1 MGTYTKMM
9 YERNREKV
17 SYGRIVT
24 YNKARGFGF
33 IRTED
38 GPDLFVSS
46 HQISRRDEKHM
57 TVGALVSY
65 IVDEYKGRY
74 VASHVTILV
83 EFPCGKT
90 IALPNGKLLQI
101 KNIKTVGTKK
111 IENQRDSYIQSIYF
125 AMKGGDEF
133 TVVADDFDTDP
144 SKGREKLGEYWENI
158 KKKLYVL

>member
-1 MGTYTKMM
+1 MGTYTRKM
-9 YERNREKV
+9 YERNRGKL

-24 YNKARGFGF
+24 YNKAKGFGF

-46 HQISRRDEKHM
+46 HYLSNRDEKHM
-57 TVGALVSY
+57 TVGALISY
-65 IVDEYKGRY
+65 IVTEYNGRY
-74 VASHVTILV
+74 VASHITILE

-101 KNIKTVGTKK
+101 KNIKTVGTNK
-111 IENQRDSYIQSIYF
+111 IENQENSYIQSIYF

-133 TVVADDFDTDP
+133 NVVADDYDTELE
-144 SKGREKLGEYWENI
+144 KGREKIGEYWENV
-158 KKKLYVL
+158 KKKLFAL

>member
-1 MGTYTKMM
+1 MGTYTKKM
-9 YERNREKV
+9 YERNKEKL
-17 SYGRIVT
+17 SYGRVVT
-24 YNKARGFGF
+24 YNKAKGFGF

-46 HQISRRDEKHM
+46 HQLSRQNEKHM

-65 IVDEYKGRY
+65 IVDEYKDRY
-74 VASHVTILV
+74 VASRVTILE
-83 EFPCGKT
+83 EFPCGNT

-111 IENQRDSYIQSIYF
+111 KDEQGELFIQSIYF

-133 TVVADDFDTDP
+133 TVVADDFDTNTG
-144 SKGREKLGEYWENI
+144 KGSEKLGEYWENV
-158 KKKLYVL
+158 KKRLFAL

>member
-1 MGTYTKMM
+1 MSKYTKKM
-9 YERNREKV
+9 YERNRGNL
-17 SYGRIVT
+17 SYGRVVT
-24 YNKARGFGF
+24 YNKAKGFGF

-38 GPDLFVSS
+38 GPDLFLSS
-46 HQISRRDEKHM
+46 HYLSRRDEKHV

-74 VASHVTILV
+74 VASHVTILE

-111 IENQRDSYIQSIYF
+111 TDDSEDSYIQSIYF

-144 SKGREKLGEYWENI
+144 KKEREILEKYWENI
-158 KKKLYVL
+158 KKKLFVL

>member
-1 MGTYTKMM
+1 MGTYTRKM
-9 YERNREKV
+9 YERNKGKL
-17 SYGRIVT
+17 SYGRVVT
-24 YNKARGFGF
+24 YNKAKGFGF

-57 TVGALVSY
+57 TVGALISY
-65 IVDEYKGRY
+65 IVTEYNGRY
-74 VASHVTILV
+74 VASHVTILE

-90 IALPNGKLLQI
+90 IPLPNGKLLQI

-111 IENQRDSYIQSIYF
+111 TAGTQETLKSVYF

-133 TVVADDFDTDP
+133 TVVADDFDADLE
-144 SKGREKLGEYWENI
+144 KGREKIGKYWENV
-158 KKKLYVL
+158 KKKLFAL